1 MKLRRAMAVAAA
13 TAVISP
19 VALLAA
25 PAAFATDGQQDGQT
39 SETTESTTPAPTES
53 ESETTAPEESA
64 EPTTDPDETDP
75 APTESESAPEETPGT
90 EEPGTEPTEG
100 TEEPSED
107 PEPSPSES
115 EDEDEDPED
124 GYEICLDEDGNE
136 RADLGVSVSGLPGQ
150 VRAGSTHEF
159 TLSAANSGKNTLE
172 SVEWGAMIANENDDL
187 ELEDGS
193 LLSHVDLAFY
203 DPESGRWISF
213 YDSFGVGVAFGET
226 TLEAGQTID
235 IKLRM
240 TLSKDAPLGAGY
252 AFGFTGYVNE
262 EENCVTE
269 AYAFYDFTV
278 IGAGATPK
286 PGDAEKNE
294 GKKPQG
300 GLKPVEEK
308 KTLEPTGQ
316 LAETGA
322 GSMLPVIG
330 LVGGVTVLAGTG
342 VVFAVRRRGGVGTA
356 A

>member
-39 SETTESTTPAPTES
+39 SETTPAPTAS

-64 EPTTDPDETDP
+64 EPTTDPAETEP
-75 APTESESAPEETPGT
+75 APAESESAPEETPGT
-90 EEPGTEPTEG
+90 EDPSGEPTE
-100 TEEPSED
+100 EPTGST
-107 PEPSPSES
+107 EPSPTPSD
-115 EDEDEDPED
+115 DEDDEEGPWD
-124 GYEICLDEDGNE
+124 CVDEDGN
-136 RADLGVSVSGLPGQ
+136 DLASDLTVAVSGLPGQ

-159 TLSAANSGKNTLE
+159 KLSAANSGENTLE
-172 SVEWGAMIANENDDL
+172 SVEWGAAIMNEDDFWM
-187 ELEDGS
+187 EDG

-203 DPESGRWISF
+203 DPESQQWISF
-213 YDSFGVGVAFGET
+213 YKEAGIGVAFGET
-226 TLEAGQTID
+226 TLKAGQTID
-235 IKLRM
+235 IKLKM
-240 TLSKDAPLGAGY
+240 TLSKDAPLGDGY
-252 AFGFTGYVNE
+252 AIGFGGYLDEDADCFAN
-262 EENCVTE
+262 
-269 AYAFYDFTV
+269 AYAEYGFTV
-278 IGAGATPK
+278 IGASATPK
-286 PGDAEKNE
+286 PGDAKENE

>member
-39 SETTESTTPAPTES
+39 SETTPAPTAS
-53 ESETTAPEESA
+53 ESETTAPEEST
-64 EPTTDPDETDP
+64 EPTTDPEETEP
-75 APTESESAPEETPGT
+75 APAESESAPEETPGT

-115 EDEDEDPED
+115 DDEDEDPDD
-124 GYEICLDEDGNE
+124 GYEICLDKDGNE
-136 RADLGVSVSGLPGQ
+136 LADLGVSVSGLPGQ

-172 SVEWGAMIANENDDL
+172 SVEWGAMLANENDDL
-187 ELEDGS
+187 WLEDGGLIS
-193 LLSHVDLAFY
+193 KIDLAFY
-203 DPESGRWISF
+203 DPEANQWVPSGI
-213 YDSFGVGVAFGET
+213 GVAFGET
-226 TLEAGQTID
+226 TLKAGQTVD

-240 TLSKDAPLGAGY
+240 TVAKDAPLGAGY

-262 EENCVTE
+262 EENCTTE

-278 IGAGATPK
+278 IGASATPK
-286 PGDAEKNE
+286 PGDAKENE

-300 GLKPVEEK
+300 GLKPIEEK

>member
-39 SETTESTTPAPTES
+39 TETTPAPTAS

-64 EPTTDPDETDP
+64 EPTTDPEETEP
-75 APTESESAPEETPGT
+75 APTESESAPEGENPGT
-90 EEPGTEPTEG
+90 EDPSDEPSDEPSEEPTE
-100 TEEPSED
+100 SD
-107 PEPSPSES
+107 EPSPSPS
-115 EDEDEDPED
+115 DDEDEDEDPDD
-124 GYEICLDEDGNE
+124 GYEICVDEDGNE
-136 RADLGVSVSGLPGQ
+136 LADLGVSVSGLPGQ
-150 VRAGSTHEF
+150 VRAGSTYEF
-159 TLSAANSGKNTLE
+159 TLSAANSGKTTLE

-187 ELEDGS
+187 WLEDGS
-193 LLSHVDLAFY
+193 LISKIDLAFY
-203 DPESGRWISF
+203 DPETKQWVPSGI
-213 YDSFGVGVAFGET
+213 GVAFGET
-226 TLEAGQTID
+226 TLKAGQTVD

-240 TLSKDAPLGAGY
+240 TVAKDAPLGAGY

>member
-39 SETTESTTPAPTES
+39 SETTPAPTAS

-64 EPTTDPDETDP
+64 EPTTDPEETEP
-75 APTESESAPEETPGT
+75 APAESESAPEETPGT

-115 EDEDEDPED
+115 DDEDEDPDD

-136 RADLGVSVSGLPGQ
+136 LADLGVSVSGLPGQ

-172 SVEWGAMIANENDDL
+172 SVEWGAMLANENDDL
-187 ELEDGS
+187 WLEDGGLIS
-193 LLSHVDLAFY
+193 KIDLAFY
-203 DPESGRWISF
+203 DPEANQWVPSGI
-213 YDSFGVGVAFGET
+213 GVAFGET
-226 TLEAGQTID
+226 TLEAGQTVD

-240 TLSKDAPLGAGY
+240 TVAKDAPLGAGY

-262 EENCVTE
+262 EENCATE

-278 IGAGATPK
+278 IGASATPK

>member
-39 SETTESTTPAPTES
+39 TPAPTAS
-53 ESETTAPEESA
+53 ESETTAPEDSA

-75 APTESESAPEETPGT
+75 APTDSAPEGENPGT
-90 EEPGTEPTEG
+90 EGPSDEPSDEPSEEPTES
-100 TEEPSED
+100 T
-107 PEPSPSES
+107 EPSPSPSDDEG
-115 EDEDEDPED
+115 EDEGEDEDPED
-124 GYEICLDEDGNE
+124 GYEICVDEDGNE

-159 TLSAANSGKNTLE
+159 TLSAVNSGKTTLE

-187 ELEDGS
+187 WLEDGS
-193 LLSHVDLAFY
+193 LLSKVDLAFY
-203 DPESGRWISF
+203 DPAAKQWVP
-213 YDSFGVGVAFGET
+213 FGLGVALGET
-226 TLEAGQTID
+226 TLKAGQTID

-240 TLSKDAPLGAGY
+240 TVAKDAPLGAGY
-252 AFGFTGYVNE
+252 AFGFAGYTNE
-262 EENCVTE
+262 EENCDV
-269 AYAFYDFTV
+269 AGYVFYDFTV

>member
-1 MKLRRAMAVAAA
+1 MAVAAA

-39 SETTESTTPAPTES
+39 SETTPAPTAP

-64 EPTTDPDETDP
+64 EPTTEPEETEP
-75 APTESESAPEETPGT
+75 APAESESAPEETPGT

-107 PEPSPSES
+107 PEPSPSQSEG
-115 EDEDEDPED
+115 EDEEDPED
-124 GYEICLDEDGNE
+124 GYEFCLDEDGNE
-136 RADLGVSVSGLPGQ
+136 LADLDVSVSGLPGQ

-172 SVEWGAMIANENDDL
+172 SVEWGAMLANENDDL
-187 ELEDGS
+187 WLEDGGLIS
-193 LLSHVDLAFY
+193 KIDLAFY
-203 DPESGRWISF
+203 DPEANQWVPSGI
-213 YDSFGVGVAFGET
+213 GVAFGET
-226 TLEAGQTID
+226 TLKAGQTVD

-240 TLSKDAPLGAGY
+240 TVAKDAPLGAGY

-262 EENCVTE
+262 EENCTTE

-278 IGAGATPK
+278 IGASATPK
-286 PGDAEKNE
+286 PGDAKENE

-300 GLKPVEEK
+300 GLKPIEEK

>member
-39 SETTESTTPAPTES
+39 SETTPAPTAS
-53 ESETTAPEESA
+53 ESETTAPEEST
-64 EPTTDPDETDP
+64 EPTTDPEETEP
-75 APTESESAPEETPGT
+75 APAESESAPEETPGT

-115 EDEDEDPED
+115 DDEDEDEDPDD

-136 RADLGVSVSGLPGQ
+136 LADLGVSVSGLPGQ

-172 SVEWGAMIANENDDL
+172 SVEWGAMLANENDDL
-187 ELEDGS
+187 WLEDGGLIS
-193 LLSHVDLAFY
+193 KIDLAFY
-203 DPESGRWISF
+203 DPEANQWVPSGI
-213 YDSFGVGVAFGET
+213 GVAFGET
-226 TLEAGQTID
+226 TLKAGQTVD

-240 TLSKDAPLGAGY
+240 TVAKDAPLGAGY

-262 EENCVTE
+262 EENCTTE

-278 IGAGATPK
+278 IGASATPK
-286 PGDAEKNE
+286 PGDAKENE

-300 GLKPVEEK
+300 GLKPIEEK

>member
-39 SETTESTTPAPTES
+39 SETTPAPTAS
-53 ESETTAPEESA
+53 ESETTAPEEST
-64 EPTTDPDETDP
+64 EPTTDPEETEP
-75 APTESESAPEETPGT
+75 APAESESAPEETPGT
-90 EEPGTEPTEG
+90 EEPGTE
-100 TEEPSED
+100 EPSED

-115 EDEDEDPED
+115 DDEDEDEDPDD

-136 RADLGVSVSGLPGQ
+136 LADLGVSVSGLPGQ

-172 SVEWGAMIANENDDL
+172 SVEWGAMLANENDDL
-187 ELEDGS
+187 WLEDGGLIS
-193 LLSHVDLAFY
+193 KIDLAFY
-203 DPESGRWISF
+203 DPEANQWVPSGI
-213 YDSFGVGVAFGET
+213 GVAFGET
-226 TLEAGQTID
+226 TLKAGQTVD

-240 TLSKDAPLGAGY
+240 TVAKDAPLGAGY

-262 EENCVTE
+262 EENCTTE

-278 IGAGATPK
+278 IGASATPK
-286 PGDAEKNE
+286 PGDAKENE

-300 GLKPVEEK
+300 GLKPIEEK

-342 VVFAVRRRGGVGTA
+342 VVFAVRRRGGGVGTA

>member
-39 SETTESTTPAPTES
+39 SETTPAPTAS

-64 EPTTDPDETDP
+64 EPTTDPEETDP
-75 APTESESAPEETPGT
+75 APTDSAPEEENPGT
-90 EEPGTEPTEG
+90 EDPSDEPTDEPTEEP
-100 TEEPSED
+100 TESS
-107 PEPSPSES
+107 EPSPSPS
-115 EDEDEDPED
+115 DDEDDDEDPDD
-124 GYEICLDEDGNE
+124 GYEICVDEDGNE

-150 VRAGSTHEF
+150 VRAGSTYEF
-159 TLSAANSGKNTLE
+159 TLSAANSGKTTLE

-187 ELEDGS
+187 WLEDGS
-193 LLSHVDLAFY
+193 LISKIDLAFY
-203 DPESGRWISF
+203 DPEAKQWVPSGI
-213 YDSFGVGVAFGET
+213 GVAFGET
-226 TLEAGQTID
+226 TLKAGQTVD

-240 TLSKDAPLGAGY
+240 TVAKDAPLGAGY

>member
-39 SETTESTTPAPTES
+39 SETTPAPTAS
-53 ESETTAPEESA
+53 ESETTAPEEST
-64 EPTTDPDETDP
+64 EPTTDPEETEP
-75 APTESESAPEETPGT
+75 APAESESAPEETPGT

-115 EDEDEDPED
+115 DDEDEDEDEDPDD

-136 RADLGVSVSGLPGQ
+136 LADLGVSVSGLPGQ

-172 SVEWGAMIANENDDL
+172 SVEWGAMLANENDDL
-187 ELEDGS
+187 WLEDGGLIS
-193 LLSHVDLAFY
+193 KIDLAFY
-203 DPESGRWISF
+203 DPEANQWVPSGI
-213 YDSFGVGVAFGET
+213 GVAFGET
-226 TLEAGQTID
+226 TLKAGQTVD

-240 TLSKDAPLGAGY
+240 TVAKDAPLGAGY

-262 EENCVTE
+262 EENCATE

-278 IGAGATPK
+278 IGASATPK

>member
-39 SETTESTTPAPTES
+39 SETTPAPTAP
-53 ESETTAPEESA
+53 ESETTAPEEST
-64 EPTTDPDETDP
+64 EPTTDPEETEP
-75 APTESESAPEETPGT
+75 APAESESAPEETPGT

-115 EDEDEDPED
+115 DDEDEDPDD

-136 RADLGVSVSGLPGQ
+136 LGDLGVSVSGLPGQ

-159 TLSAANSGKNTLE
+159 TLSAANSGETTLE

-187 ELEDGS
+187 GLEDGS

-213 YDSFGVGVAFGET
+213 YDSFGVGLAFGET
-226 TLEAGQTID
+226 TLKAGQTID

-240 TLSKDAPLGAGY
+240 TVAKDAPLGAGY

-278 IGAGATPK
+278 IGASATPK
-286 PGDAEKNE
+286 PGDAKENE

-300 GLKPVEEK
+300 GLKPIEEK

>member
-39 SETTESTTPAPTES
+39 TETTPAPTAS

-64 EPTTDPDETDP
+64 EPTTAPEETEP
-75 APTESESAPEETPGT
+75 APTATDSAPEEETPGT
-90 EEPGTEPTEG
+90 EDPSGEPTEG
-100 TEEPSED
+100 AEEPSED
-107 PEPSPSES
+107 PEPSPSD
-115 EDEDEDPED
+115 DEDEDPED

-136 RADLGVSVSGLPGQ
+136 LADLGVSVSGLPGQ

-159 TLSAANSGKNTLE
+159 TLSAANSGKQTLE
-172 SVEWGAMIANENDDL
+172 GVEWEASVMNDDDL
-187 ELEDGS
+187 ELREG
-193 LLSHVDLAFY
+193 LFEKVKLSYY
-203 DPESGRWISF
+203 DPASSSWVSL
-213 YDSFGVGVAFGET
+213 YDFGVVFGET
-226 TLEAGQTID
+226 TLAPGQTID

-240 TLSKDAPLGAGY
+240 TVAKDAPLGAGY
-252 AFGFTGYVNE
+252 AFGFTGYLNE
-262 EENCVTE
+262 EENCVTA
-269 AYAFYDFTV
+269 AYAYYDFTV
-278 IGAGATPK
+278 IGASATPK
-286 PGDAEKNE
+286 PGDAKENE

-300 GLKPVEEK
+300 GYKPVEEK

>member
-39 SETTESTTPAPTES
+39 SETTPAPTAS

-64 EPTTDPDETDP
+64 EPTTDPEETEP
-75 APTESESAPEETPGT
+75 APAESESAPEETPGT

-107 PEPSPSES
+107 PEPSPSQSEG
-115 EDEDEDPED
+115 EDEEDPDD

-136 RADLGVSVSGLPGQ
+136 LADLGVSVSGLPGQ

-172 SVEWGAMIANENDDL
+172 SVEWGAMLANENDDL
-187 ELEDGS
+187 WLEDGGLIS
-193 LLSHVDLAFY
+193 KIDLAFY
-203 DPESGRWISF
+203 DPEANQWVPSGI
-213 YDSFGVGVAFGET
+213 GVAFGET
-226 TLEAGQTID
+226 TLKAGQTVD

-240 TLSKDAPLGAGY
+240 TVAKDAPLGAGY

-262 EENCVTE
+262 EENCTTE

-278 IGAGATPK
+278 IGASATPK